1 MQPTL
6 SMLRRLLPAVLCAL
20 AALVLHPVLAVPAYA
35 EAPIAWGAHPEPR
48 AGETKQQAL
57 QRIEGVADRKLK
69 SVRLFYR
76 WDDPWPTSYENTYKA
91 NGQTLVISVKS
102 RLRSGV
108 AVPWAQVA
116 AAQPGSQRYSEI
128 VSWAR
133 RVRDFGAPIYVTFNH
148 EPEAAANTDLG
159 DASDYLSAW
168 RNWVTIFRQE
178 GATNAKFMWIMTDQS
193 FWLAATDRRAAA
205 KWYPGDEWV
214 DGIAGDAYNWFT
226 CRSGINTAW
235 KPLRDII
242 DPQRR
247 FWLNHTSEEL
257 WLAEYG
263 TVEDPAVPGRK
274 AQWFRDAQALF
285 KTSEFEVFDG
295 VMLFEPVPSDTCK
308 WSPDT
313 SSSAAAAWR
322 DWGRDPHYGGEGTTP
337 PPTRSA
343 ALVVGDTAAL
353 GTDASV
359 RDRLGERGYSVSLH
373 DDSTVT
379 AAAVANASVV
389 LVSQSVS
396 QAQLGTKLRNV
407 AKPVVI
413 WKPSLYDDMGMS
425 PTAGASLS
433 RTSIAI
439 TAPTHPLA
447 AGRTGT
453 VVIVTSSTYLP
464 YGSVTAGATVVATLD
479 GQPSLFVYRAG
490 ATMSGLTAPACR
502 LAFPMQSAGIP
513 RLTADGRVLF
523 DRAVDHAAD
532 GCP

>member
-1 MQPTL
+1 
-6 SMLRRLLPAVLCAL
+6 
-20 AALVLHPVLAVPAYA
+20 VP
-35 EAPIAWGAHPEPR
+35 
-48 AGETKQQAL
+48 
-57 QRIEGVADRKLK
+57 
-69 SVRLFYR
+69 
-76 WDDPWPTSYENTYKA
+76 
-91 NGQTLVISVKS
+91 
-102 RLRSGV
+102 
-108 AVPWAQVA
+108 
-116 AAQPGSQRYSEI
+116 
-128 VSWAR
+128 
-133 RVRDFGAPIYVTFNH
+133 DFGAPIYVTFNH

-159 DASDYLSAW
+159 TAADYLAAW

-178 GATNAKFMWIMTDQS
+178 GATNVKFMWIMTDQS
-193 FWLAATDRRAAA
+193 FWLAASDRRAAA
-205 KWYPGDEWV
+205 RWYPGDEWV

-226 CRSGINTAW
+226 CRPGINTAW

-257 WLAEYG
+257 WLTEYG
-263 TVEDPAVPGRK
+263 TPEDPAVPGRK

-285 KTSEFEVFDG
+285 KTPEFAVFDG
-295 VMLFEPVPSDTCK
+295 VMLFESVPSSTCK
-308 WSPDT
+308 YSPDT

-322 DWGRDPHYGGEGTTP
+322 EWGQDPYYGGSGTPPP

-343 ALVVGDTAAL
+343 ALVVGDAAAL
-353 GTDASV
+353 GTDATV
-359 RDRLGERGYSVSLH
+359 ADRLRARGYTVSVH
-373 DDSTVT
+373 DDNTVT
-379 AAAVANASVV
+379 AAAVADAAVV
-389 LVSQSVS
+389 LVSQSVG

-413 WKPSLYDDMGMS
+413 WKPSVYDDMGMS
-425 PTAGASLS
+425 PAAGSSLS

-453 VVIVTSSTYLP
+453 VAIVTSSTQLP
-464 YGSVTAGATVVATLD
+464 YGSTGTGATVVATLD

-490 ATMSGLTAPACR
+490 SAMSGLTAPACR
-502 LAFPMQSAGIP
+502 LAIPMQSAGVP
-513 RLTADGRVLF
+513 RLTPDGLALF

>member
-1 MQPTL
+1 MVP
-6 SMLRRLLPAVLCAL
+6 RRLLVALLCAL
-20 AALVLHPVLAVPAYA
+20 AALLPLPVLAVPAYA
-35 EAPIAWGAHPEPR
+35 EAPIAWGAHPYR
-48 AGETKQQAL
+48 RSGETAQDAL
-57 QRIEGVADRKLK
+57 QRQEGLAGRTLE

-76 WDDPWPTSYENTYKA
+76 WDDPWPTSFENTLKA

-102 RLRSGV
+102 RLRNGGS
-108 AVPWAQVA
+108 VPWAQVA
-116 AAQPGSQRYSEI
+116 AARPGSQRYNEI
-128 VSWAR
+128 VGWAR
-133 RVRDFGAPIYVTFNH
+133 RVRDFGVPIYVTFNH
-148 EPEAAANTDLG
+148 EPEANANLDLG
-159 DASDYLSAW
+159 NASDFLAAW

-193 FWLAATDRRAAA
+193 FWLPASDRRAAA
-205 KWYPGDEWV
+205 RWYPGDEWV

-226 CRSGINTAW
+226 CRPGINNPW

-257 WLAEYG
+257 WLTEYG
-263 TVEDPAVPGRK
+263 TVEDPAVAGRK
-274 AQWFRDAQALF
+274 AQWYSDAQALF
-285 KTSEFEVFDG
+285 KTPEFAVFDG
-295 VMLFEPVPSDTCK
+295 VMLFESADPNCR
-308 WSPDT
+308 WAADT
-313 SSSAAAAWR
+313 SPSAAAAWR
-322 DWGRDPHYGGEGTTP
+322 DWGQDPFYGGAGTSP

-343 ALVVGDTAAL
+343 ALVVGDAAAL
-353 GTDASV
+353 GADASV
-359 RDRLGERGYSVSLH
+359 VDRLRARGYTVDVH
-373 DDSTVT
+373 DDNTVT
-379 AAAVANASVV
+379 AAAVADVSVV

-396 QAQLGTKLRNV
+396 QAQLGRKLRDV
-407 AKPVVI
+407 ATAVVL
-413 WKPSLYDDMGMS
+413 WKPSVYDDMGMS

-453 VVIVTSSTYLP
+453 VAIVTSSTQLP
-464 YGSVTAGATVVATLD
+464 YGSVVAGATVVATLD
-479 GQPSLFVYRAG
+479 GQPSLFVYPAG
-490 ATMSGLTAPACR
+490 AAMSGIIAPACR

-513 RLTADGRVLF
+513 RLTADGLALF